1 MRFLNCC
8 RWFYAL
14 PIFDSSFYFLF
25 KLQFQM
31 DFFLDDFEFLG
42 MSYRIYALTLHY
54 TFNNKK
60 WMFIND
66 RWRIG
71 TGIII
76 ASRINHTT
84 KSVFNTFLSL
94 SFCGFCVKWFRFRF
108 FTCDNFFS
116 LAQSKAF
123 TWTLGHTKSNTF
135 FCWDTVSRNR
145 FEILYFGQQLI
156 QFGIIIVTVTHAVW
170 IIIQN
175 IDEFWLKMCKM
186 KFT

>member
-31 DFFLDDFEFLG
+31 DFFLDDFNFLG

-94 SFCGFCVKWFRFRF
+94 SFFGFCVKWFRFRF

-135 FCWDTVSRNR
+135 FLLRYGFEKSIWNSVLWTTINSIRNYYSHCNSCR
-145 FEILYFGQQLI
+145 LNYNTEYRRVL
-156 QFGIIIVTVTHAVW
+156 VENV
-170 IIIQN
+170 
-175 IDEFWLKMCKM
+175 
-186 KFT
+186 